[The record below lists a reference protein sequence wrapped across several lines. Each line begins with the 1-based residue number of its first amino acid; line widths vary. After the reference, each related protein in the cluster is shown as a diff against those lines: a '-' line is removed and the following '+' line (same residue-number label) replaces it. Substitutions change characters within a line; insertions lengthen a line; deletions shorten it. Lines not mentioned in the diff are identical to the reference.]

1 MFAMDTICYKAGC
14 SHCCKENN
22 DDNYNVNMVN
32 TKSVNSMDS
41 IDNSKKVVKS
51 KYQEYYDK
59 YIKILSGYNI
69 NPSQDKLKKLRRLQT
84 KIHRSRRI
92 RINCEKVKNEL
103 CKRCNT
109 KVCYI
114 KCDRYYKEYME
125 SLKKFRKE
133 NNNRTR
139 RNLYSGYVRLDK
151 CRRARIESSVGPDGW
166 GSTPAMPTYDRR
178 NGH

>member
-14 SHCCKENN
+14 SHCCKGN
-22 DDNYNVNMVN
+22 DNRDTLDNVN
-32 TKSVNSMDS
+32 TQSVNEMDNN
-41 IDNSKKVVKS
+41 DNSKIVKS
-51 KYQEYYDK
+51 EYQEYYDE
-59 YIKILSGYNI
+59 YIKILSDYNN
-69 NPSQDKLKKLRRLQT
+69 NPTRGKLKKLKRLQL
-84 KIHRSRRI
+84 KIDRSRRI

-114 KCDRYYKEYME
+114 NCDRYYKEYME

-139 RNLYSGYVRLDK
+139 RNLYRGYVRLDK
-151 CRRARIESSVGPDGW
+151 CKRAKIESSVGPDGW